1 MQVMNKY
8 YKYAKEQII
17 TTSDHLKFPATEY
30 NNNFSNNITIR
41 ACRVATDP
49 SSLSAREAV
58 HQVAPSC
65 STASHLQLASL
76 AHTHM

>member
-1 MQVMNKY
+1 MQVVN
-8 YKYAKEQII
+8 KYAKEQII
-17 TTSDHLKFPATEY
+17 TTSDHLKFPAIEY

-41 ACRVATDP
+41 ACRVATD
-49 SSLSAREAV
+49 
-58 HQVAPSC
+58 QVAPSS